1 MEKWIRIVAK
11 FRWAVLTAWLA
22 AALLS
27 IFAMPDLQSILRHS
41 EQRFLPEGAD
51 SVQATR
57 LLQNIAPDNRS
68 LSEAVLVFSREE
80 GLRESDNDWMNRLL
94 AEIGEQESE
103 LRVTSIVSSV
113 AQPELAERLL
123 SKDGTTRLALLGLPS
138 ADFDKETQ
146 ETLGRLKSL
155 LGSAPE
161 GTLATLTGS
170 APLSQ
175 DFQRS
180 AESGLR
186 RTELLTIGLVLAILL
201 MLFRS
206 PVTPLLP
213 LLTIG
218 ISFAVSEG
226 MLAAFASWK
235 IPVSH
240 FTESFL
246 IAVLFGAG
254 TDYCILL
261 IQRYREELLA
271 GGSEDGSRVEAL
283 VRTMAGAGGT
293 IVYSASTVFAAFL
306 LLGFAEFG
314 LYRSAVGVALGVLVT
329 VAATLTLAPSLL
341 LVAGRA
347 AFWPARRA
355 PVGRPSRIWTK
366 LAALAAKRSILVLI
380 VSVVCLAPLALLFQ
394 GQRTFD
400 DLSEIDPGLDSV
412 VGFRQAEKA
421 FSAGEVFPVTIVVTA
436 KQSMRTT
443 SGLAALEQVSAELAR
458 LPFVREVRSA
468 VRPLG
473 RKPEQLTAPGQLKGP
488 DVGNLVQ
495 SLMGEQQTLMVGL
508 KEIALHSA
516 PLSQGMLGIL
526 TSVKQLQDGLGQLL
540 LSQIGGLNRLAKTNP
555 AARDDGATDESAR
568 QALDYYIAPDGRTAK
583 FELLLEPHP
592 YSDEAMDAIPELAR
606 FVRGSMER
614 TWLEEPQA
622 FVAGV
627 TAKYGELRGISWR
640 DFARTGLLVLAGIA
654 AVLALLLRS
663 FLQPLCI
670 LLSLGLNYLITMGIL
685 EFVFVRV
692 LGYAGLSW
700 TVSFFVFIIIVALGV
715 DYSIFLMARFKEES
729 RRSFAVDAMAVSLAS
744 TGGIIRSAAAIM
756 AGTFGALIFS
766 GMDTLVQIGSGA
778 LIGLLLY
785 ATPFM
790 GLIVPALIRLIGGKR
805 GSERGRTG

>member
-1 MEKWIRIVAK
+1 MEKWTRAIAR
-11 FRWAVLTAWLA
+11 FRWVVLTAWLA

-27 IFAMPDLQSILRHS
+27 LFALPDLQSILRHS
-41 EQRFLPEGAD
+41 EQRFLPSGAD

-57 LLQNIAPDNRS
+57 LLQNIAPEQRS

-80 GLRESDNDWMNRLL
+80 GLSESDDAWMDRVL
-94 AEIGEQESE
+94 AEIGDRASE
-103 LRVTSIVSSV
+103 LRVTSVVSALS
-113 AQPELAERLL
+113 QPELAERLR
-123 SKDGTTRLALLGLPS
+123 SADGTTRLALLGMPS
-138 ADFDKETQ
+138 ADFDQETQ
-146 ETLGRLKSL
+146 ATLGRLESL

-161 GTLATLTGS
+161 GTQAILTGS

-218 ISFAVSEG
+218 IGFVVSEG

-235 IPVSH
+235 LPVSH

-261 IQRYREELLA
+261 IQRYREELLSA
-271 GGSEDGSRVEAL
+271 GAEDGSRVEAL
-283 VRTMAGAGGT
+283 VRTMAGVSGT
-293 IVYSASTVFAAFL
+293 IVYSAGTVFAAFL

-329 VAATLTLAPSLL
+329 VAAALTLAPALL
-341 LVAGRA
+341 LAAGPA
-347 AFWPARRA
+347 IFWPARRA
-355 PVGRPSRIWTK
+355 PAGQPSRFWDR
-366 LAALAAKRSILVLI
+366 LASLAAKRTVLVLV
-380 VSVVCLAPLALLFQ
+380 VSVVCLAPLSLLFQ
-394 GQRTFD
+394 GKRTFD
-400 DLSEIDPGLDSV
+400 DLSEIDPRLDSV

-421 FSAGEVFPVTIVVTA
+421 FSAGEVFPVTIAVTA

-443 SGLAALEQVSAELAR
+443 SGLAALEQVSSELER

-473 RKPEQLTAPGQLKGP
+473 RKPEQLTVPGRLKGP
-488 DVGNLVQ
+488 DVGKLVQ
-495 SLMGEQQTLMVGL
+495 SLMGEQRMLLDGL

-526 TSVKQLQDGLGQLL
+526 SSVKQLQDGLGRLL
-540 LSQIGGLNRLAKTNP
+540 LSQLGSLDRLELANP
-555 AARDDGATDESAR
+555 GPNDGAASAAE

-583 FELLLEPHP
+583 FELLLVPHP

-606 FVRGSMER
+606 FARTSMEK
-614 TWLEEPQA
+614 TWLEEPRA
-622 FVAGV
+622 FVTGV
-627 TAKYGELRGISWR
+627 TAKYGELRDISWR

-663 FLQPLCI
+663 LLQPLCI
-670 LLSLGLNYLITMGIL
+670 LLSLGLNYLIAMGIL

-715 DYSIFLMARFKEES
+715 DYSIFLMARFKEEA
-729 RRSFAVDAMAVSLAS
+729 RRSGTADAMAASLSA
-744 TGGIIRSAAAIM
+744 TGGIVRSAAVIM
-756 AGTFGALIFS
+756 AGTFGALTFS

-785 ATPFM
+785 ATLFM
-790 GLIVPALIRLIGGKR
+790 GLIVPALIHLTGRKR
-805 GSERGRTG
+805 GPRRSRTG